1 MDKSSNKLFTQGLR
15 PLQSLLPENAK
26 KILKKDGFVYFEIIK
41 NWKNIVGEKIFK
53 DATPSKIK
61 KINNENSLSLNVN
74 KEIILFGKKFFMLM
88 YKYSNKLFTQGLI
101 PLQCFLPENAKKI
114 LKKNGFIYFEIIKN
128 WRNIVGEKMFKNVA
142 PLKIKKINN
151 ENILSINVNKNIM
164 IEIEYSRDQIIEKI
178 NSYLGFNA
186 INKIQII
193 SKDSSFE
200 IKKKKIILNENILK
214 KINEIKSKNL
224 KEIFLKLNK

>member
-1 MDKSSNKLFTQGLR
+1 MVIDKSSNKLFTQGLK
-15 PLQSLLPENAK
+15 PLKSLLPENAK

-41 NWKNIVGEKIFK
+41 NWK
-53 DATPSKIK
+53 
-61 KINNENSLSLNVN
+61 
-74 KEIILFGKKFFMLM
+74 
-88 YKYSNKLFTQGLI
+88 
-101 PLQCFLPENAKKI
+101 
-114 LKKNGFIYFEIIKN
+114 
-128 WRNIVGEKMFKNVA
+128 NIVGEKMFKNVA

-200 IKKKKIILNENILK
+200 IKKKKITLSENILK
-214 KINEIKSKNL
+214 KINEIKSENL

>member
-1 MDKSSNKLFTQGLR
+1 MIDKSSNKLFTQGLR

-26 KILKKDGFVYFEIIK
+26 KILKKDGFVYFQIIK
-41 NWKNIVGEKIFK
+41 NWKNIVGEKLFK
-53 DATPSKIK
+53 DT
-61 KINNENSLSLNVN
+61 
-74 KEIILFGKKFFMLM
+74 
-88 YKYSNKLFTQGLI
+88 
-101 PLQCFLPENAKKI
+101 
-114 LKKNGFIYFEIIKN
+114 
-128 WRNIVGEKMFKNVA
+128 A

-200 IKKKKIILNENILK
+200 IKKKKITLSENILK
-214 KINEIKSKNL
+214 KINEIKSENL

>member
-1 MDKSSNKLFTQGLR
+1 MIDKSSNKLFTQGLR

-41 NWKNIVGEKIFK
+41 NWKNIVGEKLFK
-53 DATPSKIK
+53 DT
-61 KINNENSLSLNVN
+61 
-74 KEIILFGKKFFMLM
+74 
-88 YKYSNKLFTQGLI
+88 
-101 PLQCFLPENAKKI
+101 
-114 LKKNGFIYFEIIKN
+114 
-128 WRNIVGEKMFKNVA
+128 A

-214 KINEIKSKNL
+214 KINEIKNKNL

>member
-1 MDKSSNKLFTQGLR
+1 MIDKSSNRLFSQGLR

-41 NWKNIVGEKIFK
+41 NWKNIVGEK
-53 DATPSKIK
+53 
-61 KINNENSLSLNVN
+61 
-74 KEIILFGKKFFMLM
+74 M
-88 YKYSNKLFTQGLI
+88 YKDVVPF
-101 PLQCFLPENAKKI
+101 
-114 LKKNGFIYFEIIKN
+114 
-128 WRNIVGEKMFKNVA
+128 
-142 PLKIKKINN
+142 KIKKINN

-164 IEIEYSRDQIIEKI
+164 IKIEYSRDQIIEKI

-193 SKDSSFE
+193 SKDPSFE
-200 IKKKKIILNENILK
+200 LKKKKIVLSENILK
-214 KINEIKSKNL
+214 KINEIKSNSL

>member
-41 NWKNIVGEKIFK
+41 NWKNIVGEK
-53 DATPSKIK
+53 
-61 KINNENSLSLNVN
+61 
-74 KEIILFGKKFFMLM
+74 
-88 YKYSNKLFTQGLI
+88 
-101 PLQCFLPENAKKI
+101 
-114 LKKNGFIYFEIIKN
+114 
-128 WRNIVGEKMFKNVA
+128 MFKEVT
-142 PLKIKKINN
+142 PIKIKKINN
-151 ENILSINVNKNIM
+151 ENILSINVNRNIM
-164 IEIEYSRDQIIEKI
+164 VEIEYSRDQIIEKI

-186 INKIQII
+186 INKIQVI
-193 SKDSSFE
+193 SKSSFFE
-200 IKKKKIILNENILK
+200 VKKKKIVLSENILK

>member
-1 MDKSSNKLFTQGLR
+1 VTDKSSNKLFTQGLR

-41 NWKNIVGEKIFK
+41 NWKNIVGEKMFK
-53 DATPSKIK
+53 DTS
-61 KINNENSLSLNVN
+61 
-74 KEIILFGKKFFMLM
+74 
-88 YKYSNKLFTQGLI
+88 
-101 PLQCFLPENAKKI
+101 
-114 LKKNGFIYFEIIKN
+114 
-128 WRNIVGEKMFKNVA
+128 
-142 PLKIKKINN
+142 PLKIKKIND

-164 IEIEYSRDQIIEKI
+164 IEIEYSRDQIIENI

>member
-1 MDKSSNKLFTQGLR
+1 MVTDKFSNKLFTQGLR
-15 PLQSLLPENAK
+15 PLKSLLPENAK

-41 NWKNIVGEKIFK
+41 NWKNII
-53 DATPSKIK
+53 
-61 KINNENSLSLNVN
+61 
-74 KEIILFGKKFFMLM
+74 
-88 YKYSNKLFTQGLI
+88 
-101 PLQCFLPENAKKI
+101 
-114 LKKNGFIYFEIIKN
+114 
-128 WRNIVGEKMFKNVA
+128 GEKMFKDVA

-151 ENILSINVNKNIM
+151 ENILLINVNKNIM

-200 IKKKKIILNENILK
+200 IKKKKIILSENILK

>member
-1 MDKSSNKLFTQGLR
+1 MVMDKSSNKLFTQGLR
-15 PLQSLLPENAK
+15 PLQSLLPENVK

-41 NWKNIVGEKIFK
+41 NWKNIVGEK
-53 DATPSKIK
+53 
-61 KINNENSLSLNVN
+61 
-74 KEIILFGKKFFMLM
+74 
-88 YKYSNKLFTQGLI
+88 
-101 PLQCFLPENAKKI
+101 
-114 LKKNGFIYFEIIKN
+114 
-128 WRNIVGEKMFKNVA
+128 MFKEVT
-142 PLKIKKINN
+142 PIKIKKINN

-186 INKIQII
+186 INKIQVI
-193 SKDSSFE
+193 SKNSSFE
-200 IKKKKIILNENILK
+200 VKKKKIVLSENILK

>member
-1 MDKSSNKLFTQGLR
+1 MDKFSNKLFTQGLR

-41 NWKNIVGEKIFK
+41 NWKNIVGEKMFK
-53 DATPSKIK
+53 DVS
-61 KINNENSLSLNVN
+61 
-74 KEIILFGKKFFMLM
+74 
-88 YKYSNKLFTQGLI
+88 
-101 PLQCFLPENAKKI
+101 
-114 LKKNGFIYFEIIKN
+114 
-128 WRNIVGEKMFKNVA
+128 

-151 ENILSINVNKNIM
+151 ENILTINVNKNIM
-164 IEIEYSRDQIIEKI
+164 IEIEYSRDQIIEKV
-178 NSYLGFNA
+178 NSYLGFKA

-200 IKKKKIILNENILK
+200 IKKKIIILSENTLK

>member
-1 MDKSSNKLFTQGLR
+1 MDKSSNRLFSQGLR

-41 NWKNIVGEKIFK
+41 NWKNIVG
-53 DATPSKIK
+53 K
-61 KINNENSLSLNVN
+61 K
-74 KEIILFGKKFFMLM
+74 M
-88 YKYSNKLFTQGLI
+88 YKDVVPF
-101 PLQCFLPENAKKI
+101 
-114 LKKNGFIYFEIIKN
+114 
-128 WRNIVGEKMFKNVA
+128 
-142 PLKIKKINN
+142 KIKKINN

-193 SKDSSFE
+193 SKDPSFE
-200 IKKKKIILNENILK
+200 LKKKKIVLSENILK
-214 KINEIKSKNL
+214 KINEIKSNSL

>member
-1 MDKSSNKLFTQGLR
+1 MVIDKSSNRLFSQGLR

-41 NWKNIVGEKIFK
+41 NWKNIVGEK
-53 DATPSKIK
+53 
-61 KINNENSLSLNVN
+61 
-74 KEIILFGKKFFMLM
+74 M
-88 YKYSNKLFTQGLI
+88 YKDVVPF
-101 PLQCFLPENAKKI
+101 
-114 LKKNGFIYFEIIKN
+114 
-128 WRNIVGEKMFKNVA
+128 
-142 PLKIKKINN
+142 KIKKINN

-193 SKDSSFE
+193 SKEPSFE
-200 IKKKKIILNENILK
+200 LTKKKIVLSVNILK
-214 KINEIKSKNL
+214 KINEIKSNNL

>member
-1 MDKSSNKLFTQGLR
+1 MVMDKSLNKLFTQGLR

-41 NWKNIVGEKIFK
+41 NWKNIVGEKMFK
-53 DATPSKIK
+53 DVS
-61 KINNENSLSLNVN
+61 
-74 KEIILFGKKFFMLM
+74 
-88 YKYSNKLFTQGLI
+88 
-101 PLQCFLPENAKKI
+101 
-114 LKKNGFIYFEIIKN
+114 
-128 WRNIVGEKMFKNVA
+128 

-151 ENILSINVNKNIM
+151 ENILTINVNKNIM

-193 SKDSSFE
+193 SKDPSFE
-200 IKKKKIILNENILK
+200 LKKKKIILNENILK
-214 KINEIKSKNL
+214 KINKIKNKNL

>member
-1 MDKSSNKLFTQGLR
+1 MVTDKFSNKLFTQGLR
-15 PLQSLLPENAK
+15 PLKSLLPENAK

-41 NWKNIVGEKIFK
+41 NWKNII
-53 DATPSKIK
+53 
-61 KINNENSLSLNVN
+61 
-74 KEIILFGKKFFMLM
+74 
-88 YKYSNKLFTQGLI
+88 
-101 PLQCFLPENAKKI
+101 
-114 LKKNGFIYFEIIKN
+114 
-128 WRNIVGEKMFKNVA
+128 GEKMFKDVV

-151 ENILSINVNKNIM
+151 ENILLINVNKNIM

-200 IKKKKIILNENILK
+200 IKKKKIILSENILK

>member
-1 MDKSSNKLFTQGLR
+1 MVMDKSSNKLFTQGLR
-15 PLQSLLPENAK
+15 PLQSLLPENVK

-41 NWKNIVGEKIFK
+41 NWKNIVGEK
-53 DATPSKIK
+53 
-61 KINNENSLSLNVN
+61 
-74 KEIILFGKKFFMLM
+74 M
-88 YKYSNKLFTQGLI
+88 
-101 PLQCFLPENAKKI
+101 
-114 LKKNGFIYFEIIKN
+114 FIDT
-128 WRNIVGEKMFKNVA
+128 A
-142 PLKIKKINN
+142 PLKIKKVNN

-164 IEIEYSRDQIIEKI
+164 IEIEYSRDQIIENI

-214 KINEIKSKNL
+214 KINEIKNKNL

>member
-1 MDKSSNKLFTQGLR
+1 MVMDKSLNKLFTQGLR

-41 NWKNIVGEKIFK
+41 NWKNIVGEKMYK
-53 DATPSKIK
+53 DVIPFKIK
-61 KINNENSLSLNVN
+61 K
-74 KEIILFGKKFFMLM
+74 
-88 YKYSNKLFTQGLI
+88 T
-101 PLQCFLPENAKKI
+101 
-114 LKKNGFIYFEIIKN
+114 
-128 WRNIVGEKMFKNVA
+128 
-142 PLKIKKINN
+142 NN

-193 SKDSSFE
+193 SKEPSFE
-200 IKKKKIILNENILK
+200 LTKKKIVLSESILK
-214 KINEIKSKNL
+214 KINEIKSNNL